1 MKGASEKCDKENQR
15 PMETA
20 QSADESTIDLQQEDV
35 MSAGNKNPDEAV
47 NDALLEKLR
56 TCAAKPQETGDTLRS
71 IAAKIHARVTSSGTQ
86 LFAGTRS
93 GTIGYDRRVRER
105 TLEKLWRKNSGA
117 MESFI
122 MILENCKDHVAN
134 CSIASI
140 LRECVSPRM
149 TKGKGPK
156 DKGSKNKNTTRTSS
170 RMAVVQL
177 INLGITQ
184 VLVKLLINLQ
194 HADTITSEV
203 LTQDVL
209 WILGQVAQR
218 DQKFVSK
225 LRLLNSIKVFHVLL
239 KQHYNN
245 SKTLLSLL
253 LIIKILA
260 KNSLSLQILVKDGI
274 ASILEKTFISVG
286 YTPHLK
292 LKTLLECLKHFTTNR
307 LCCNKF
313 VKVGMIHL
321 LMRIFERWE
330 RYDGQMRLKIC
341 NYALNT
347 LQHLCTIK
355 AGRKA
360 IKSNNGLQLLYR
372 FCTNCPEDK
381 AYDCLLSRIC
391 GIINQCL
398 EKKELPV
405 PEISPARFVLPE
417 VNVRA
422 NSAESGSDIDSQ
434 ANSVA
439 STDRLCSDLDSGDDE
454 ESQDSRNTTD
464 NAIHVDDE
472 VEEGR
477 FFAGVFTSQRSEE
490 DLVGYHTFFKE
501 LGSLRSQL
509 RIVESSN
516 FKVIDSLPEN
526 DQINSSLVRIEK
538 TRASARDF
546 PKSNDSRNQFANNM
560 TSLRSIED
568 ISASVTDQCAYCTVA
583 SRVKSVIGFV
593 KVAYPDLIGGD
604 GAGKAEPL
612 NTKDRKVCRAKLLT
626 CVERGLH
633 ATVSVQEVVYDL
645 DALASSAARNEP
657 RNERASLDN
666 CDEER
671 VGVRGLDT
679 KQLRFESRFES
690 GNLRKAIQ
698 IGSREYDLILT
709 PDVNSGSRHQWFYFE
724 VSNMEANTPYTFNI
738 INCEKANS
746 QFNFGM
752 KPILFSVVEA
762 QCGRPGWVR
771 TGVDICYYRNCY
783 QRPPTRGKTYLTT
796 SFTVTFPHAYDV
808 CYLAYHFPYTYSRL
822 MTSIWKWTSRISAAN
837 VYFRAE
843 ALCETLNGNENPV
856 LTITSPDSKI
866 NPIHARKMI
875 FLTSRVHPGES
886 NASWVMHGTLEA
898 LLSDSQYASSLRDDY
913 VFKIVPMLNIEGV
926 VNGCNRYG
934 LTNED
939 LNRRWSNPNQL
950 YHPVI
955 YHTKGLMEYCARVLR
970 RPPHVFVDYHGHS
983 RRKNVFLFGCSRS
996 GSWSAAD
1003 RAKPDQ
1009 PVQYL
1014 ILPHLMQRTSP
1025 AFALPLCSFKVE
1037 RNKESTARVA
1047 VWRQLGVSRSYT
1059 MESSFCGCDQ
1069 GALAGLH
1076 FDTEHL
1082 KAIGRD
1088 FCQALS
1094 MMKNGGD
1101 DWAIERIPTGEHII
1115 EESRCVDDEV
1125 SSSSESNE
1133 SDVET

>member
-1 MKGASEKCDKENQR
+1 MKGASEKFDKENQR
-15 PMETA
+15 LMTTMQSDDKNTA
-20 QSADESTIDLQQEDV
+20 NVQQEDV
-35 MSAGNKNPDEAV
+35 MSAGNKSADEAV

-56 TCAAKPQETGDTLRS
+56 THAAKPQEAGDALRA
-71 IAAKIHARVTSSGTQ
+71 IAAKIHARVTSS
-86 LFAGTRS
+86 
-93 GTIGYDRRVRER
+93 DRRIRER
-105 TLEKLWRKNSGA
+105 ALEKLWRKNSGV

-122 MILENCKDHVAN
+122 MTLENCKDHVVN
-134 CSIASI
+134 CSITGI
-140 LRECVSPRM
+140 LRECISPRVF
-149 TKGKGPK
+149 KGKSK
-156 DKGSKNKNTTRTSS
+156 EKASKNKNTTRTSS
-170 RMAVVQL
+170 RMAVIQL

-184 VLVKLLINLQ
+184 VLVKLLITLQ

-203 LTQDVL
+203 LTQDIL

-225 LRLLNSIKVFHVLL
+225 IKLLNSVKVFHVLL

-253 LIIKILA
+253 LIIKTLA
-260 KNSLSLQILVKDGI
+260 KNSFSLQTLVKDGI
-274 ASILEKTFISVG
+274 TSTLEKTFVSVG

-292 LKTLLECLKHFTTNR
+292 LKTLLECFKHLTVNK

-313 VKVGMIHL
+313 VKVGMVYL

-330 RYDGQMRLKIC
+330 RFDGQMRLKIC
-341 NYALNT
+341 NHALNT
-347 LQHLCTIK
+347 LQHLCIIK

-398 EKKELPV
+398 EKRELPV
-405 PEISPARFVLPE
+405 PEMSPARFVLPE
-417 VNVRA
+417 ANVRA

-439 STDRLCSDLDSGDDE
+439 SNGRLYSDLDSGDDE
-454 ESQDSRNTTD
+454 ESHDSRNMMD
-464 NAIHVDDE
+464 NAIHVGDE
-472 VEEGR
+472 VDESK
-477 FFAGVFTSQRSEE
+477 FFAGVFTTQRSEE

-509 RIVESSN
+509 RIAGLSNIKLTDLCLVEDDRISSQLTKN
-516 FKVIDSLPEN
+516 GKALI
-526 DQINSSLVRIEK
+526 K
-538 TRASARDF
+538 DF
-546 PKSNDSRNQFANNM
+546 SKSNGAVKDRI
-560 TSLRSIED
+560 TSDTHGLKILQDVSTNVTDRQAYCAVASKVRSI
-568 ISASVTDQCAYCTVA
+568 
-583 SRVKSVIGFV
+583 IGFV

-604 GAGKAEPL
+604 GLGKAEPL
-612 NTKDRKVCRAKLLT
+612 NAKDRKVCRAKLLT

-633 ATVSVQEVVYDL
+633 AATTVQEVVYDL
-645 DALASSAARNEP
+645 DALANTASRRTSNDERLLGNWDENKIVSKHNSMHAR
-657 RNERASLDN
+657 
-666 CDEER
+666 
-671 VGVRGLDT
+671 
-679 KQLRFESRFES
+679 QLQFESRFES

-698 IGSREYDLILT
+698 IDQREYDLILT

-724 VSNMEANTPYTFNI
+724 VSDMEANVPYTFNI

-752 KPILFSVVEA
+752 KPILFSVTEA
-762 QCGRPGWVR
+762 RCGRPGWVR

-783 QRPPTRGKTYLTT
+783 QRPAKGKTYLTT
-796 SFTVTFPHAYDV
+796 SFTVTFPHTHDV

-822 MTSIWKWTSRISAAN
+822 ITNIWKWTRSVSAKN
-837 VYFRAE
+837 MYFRAE
-843 ALCETLNGNENPV
+843 TLCETLNGNENPV
-856 LTITSPDSKI
+856 LTITSPDSQT
-866 NPIHARKMI
+866 NPIQNRKMI

-886 NASWVMHGTLEA
+886 NASWVMHGTMEA

-913 VFKIVPMLNIEGV
+913 VFKIIPMLNIEGV

-939 LNRRWSNPNQL
+939 LNRRWSNPNQV

-955 YHTKGLMEYCARVLR
+955 YHTKGLMEYCARVLQ

-1003 RAKPDQ
+1003 KAKPDQ

-1014 ILPHLMQRTSP
+1014 MLPHLMQRTSS

-1069 GALAGLH
+1069 GTLAGLH
-1076 FDTEHL
+1076 LDTGHL
-1082 KAIGRD
+1082 KAIGTD

-1094 MMKNGGD
+1094 MMKDGGD
-1101 DWAIERIPTGEHII
+1101 DWAVGNSTEQACCPRKCVLRKSRKIPKCIQDKHAIHHTTAL
-1115 EESRCVDDEV
+1115 S
-1125 SSSSESNE
+1125 
-1133 SDVET
+1133 

>member
-1 MKGASEKCDKENQR
+1 MKGASEKFDKENQQ
-15 PMETA
+15 PMATM
-20 QSADESTIDLQQEDV
+20 QPVDENTIDVQQEDV
-35 MSAGNKNPDEAV
+35 MSASNKSADEAV
-47 NDALLEKLR
+47 SDALLEKLR
-56 TCAAKPQETGDTLRS
+56 THAAKPQEAGDALRA
-71 IAAKIHARVTSSGTQ
+71 IAAKIHARVTSS
-86 LFAGTRS
+86 
-93 GTIGYDRRVRER
+93 DRRIRER

-122 MILENCKDHVAN
+122 MTLENCKDHVVN
-134 CSIASI
+134 CSIISI
-140 LRECVSPRM
+140 LHECITVRVS
-149 TKGKGPK
+149 KGKSK
-156 DKGSKNKNTTRTSS
+156 ERASKNKSTTRTSS
-170 RMAVVQL
+170 RMAVIQL

-194 HADTITSEV
+194 HADTITSEG
-203 LTQDVL
+203 LTQDIL

-225 LRLLNSIKVFHVLL
+225 MKLLNSIKVFHALL

-253 LIIKILA
+253 LIIKTLA
-260 KNSLSLQILVKDGI
+260 KNSFSLQVLVKDGI
-274 ASILEKTFISVG
+274 TSTLEKTFVSVG

-292 LKTLLECLKHFTTNR
+292 LKTLLECFKHLTINK
-307 LCCNKF
+307 LCCNNI
-313 VKVGMIHL
+313 VKIGMVYL

-330 RYDGQMRLKIC
+330 RFDGQMRLKIC

-347 LQHLCTIK
+347 LQHLCVIK

-398 EKKELPV
+398 EKRELPV
-405 PEISPARFVLPE
+405 SEMSPARFVLPE
-417 VNVRA
+417 ANVRA

-439 STDRLCSDLDSGDDE
+439 SIGRLYSDLDSGDDE
-454 ESQDSRNTTD
+454 ESHDSRNMMD
-464 NAIHVDDE
+464 NVIHVGDE
-472 VEEGR
+472 VDENK

-501 LGSLRSQL
+501 LGNLRSQL
-509 RIVESSN
+509 RIAGMSNVKLADLCLAEDDRMSSQFTKN
-516 FKVIDSLPEN
+516 GKVPI
-526 DQINSSLVRIEK
+526 K
-538 TRASARDF
+538 DF
-546 PKSNDSRNQFANNM
+546 SKSNGTAKDRFASD
-560 TSLRSIED
+560 TYGLKILRDVSTT
-568 ISASVTDQCAYCTVA
+568 VTDQQAYCAVA
-583 SRVKSVIGFV
+583 SKVKSVIGFV

-604 GAGKAEPL
+604 GLGKAEPL
-612 NTKDRKVCRAKLLT
+612 NAKDRKVCRAKLLT

-633 ATVSVQEVVYDL
+633 AVTTVQEVVYDL
-645 DALASSAARNEP
+645 DALAYAAGRRTSSDERLLGNWDEKRIVDKRNSMDAR
-657 RNERASLDN
+657 
-666 CDEER
+666 
-671 VGVRGLDT
+671 
-679 KQLRFESRFES
+679 QLQFESRFES

-698 IGSREYDLILT
+698 IGPREYDLILT

-724 VSNMEANTPYTFNI
+724 VSGMDANVPYTFNI

-752 KPILFSVVEA
+752 KPILFSVTEA

-783 QRPPTRGKTYLTT
+783 QRPAKGKTYLTT
-796 SFTVTFPHAYDV
+796 SFTVTFPHRQDV

-822 MTSIWKWTSRISAAN
+822 ITNIWKWTRNVSAMKM
-837 VYFRAE
+837 YFRAE
-843 ALCETLNGNENPV
+843 TLCETLNGNENPV
-856 LTITSPDSKI
+856 LTITSPDSQT
-866 NPIHARKMI
+866 NPIQNRKII

-886 NASWVMHGTLEA
+886 NASWVMHGTMEA

-913 VFKIVPMLNIEGV
+913 VFKIIPMLNIEGV

-939 LNRRWSNPNQL
+939 LNRRWSNPNQV

-955 YHTKGLMEYCARVLR
+955 YHTKGLMEYCARVLQ

-1014 ILPHLMQRTSP
+1014 MLPHLMQRTSP

-1069 GALAGLH
+1069 GTLIGLH
-1076 FDTEHL
+1076 FDTGHL

-1094 MMKNGGD
+1094 MMKDDGD
-1101 DWAIERIPTGEHII
+1101 DDWIVGKIPMEGHLLEETGCI
-1115 EESRCVDDEV
+1115 DDEV
-1125 SSSSESNE
+1125 CSDSESNE
-1133 SDVET
+1133 SDFEA

>member
-1 MKGASEKCDKENQR
+1 MKTQPTCNRKSKKLRGQNPCVY
-15 PMETA
+15 
-20 QSADESTIDLQQEDV
+20 V
-35 MSAGNKNPDEAV
+35 MSAGNKSADEAV
-47 NDALLEKLR
+47 SDALLEKLR
-56 TCAAKPQETGDTLRS
+56 THAAKPQEAGDALRT
-71 IAAKIHARVTSSGTQ
+71 IAAKIHARVTSS
-86 LFAGTRS
+86 
-93 GTIGYDRRVRER
+93 DRRIRER

-122 MILENCKDHVAN
+122 MALENCKDYVAN
-134 CSIASI
+134 CSIINI
-140 LRECVSPRM
+140 LHECISPRVS
-149 TKGKGPK
+149 KGKSK
-156 DKGSKNKNTTRTSS
+156 EKTSKNKSISKISS
-170 RMAVVQL
+170 RMAVIQL

-203 LTQDVL
+203 LTQDIL
-209 WILGQVAQR
+209 WILSQVAQR

-225 LRLLNSIKVFHVLL
+225 MKLLNSIKVFHSLL

-253 LIIKILA
+253 LIIKTLA
-260 KNSLSLQILVKDGI
+260 KNSFSLQTLVKDGI
-274 ASILEKTFISVG
+274 TSTLEKTFVSVG

-292 LKTLLECLKHFTTNR
+292 LKTLLECFKHLTTNK

-313 VKVGMIHL
+313 VKIGMVYL

-330 RYDGQMRLKIC
+330 RFDGQIRLKIC

-347 LQHLCTIK
+347 LQHLCVIR

-372 FCTNCPEDK
+372 FCMNCPEDK

-398 EKKELPV
+398 EKRELPV
-405 PEISPARFVLPE
+405 PEMSPARFVLPE
-417 VNVRA
+417 ANVRA

-434 ANSVA
+434 ANSIA
-439 STDRLCSDLDSGDDE
+439 STGRLYSDLDSGDDE
-454 ESQDSRNTTD
+454 ESHDSRNMMD
-464 NAIHVDDE
+464 NAIHLGDE
-472 VEEGR
+472 VDESK

-509 RIVESSN
+509 HVAGLSN
-516 FKVIDSLPEN
+516 VK
-526 DQINSSLVRIEK
+526 LVDLCLAEDDWMSCQFTK
-538 TRASARDF
+538 NAKASIKDF
-546 PKSNDSRNQFANNM
+546 SKFNGATKDRLANN
-560 TSLRSIED
+560 THDLKILRDVSTNVTDRQAYCAVASKVRSI
-568 ISASVTDQCAYCTVA
+568 
-583 SRVKSVIGFV
+583 IGFV

-604 GAGKAEPL
+604 GLGKAEPL
-612 NTKDRKVCRAKLLT
+612 NAKDRKVCRAKLLT

-633 ATVSVQEVVYDL
+633 AVATIQEVVYDL
-645 DALASSAARNEP
+645 DALANVASRRTPSDDRLLGNWDEKRIVGKQTSTDAR
-657 RNERASLDN
+657 
-666 CDEER
+666 
-671 VGVRGLDT
+671 
-679 KQLRFESRFES
+679 QLQFESRFES

-698 IGSREYDLILT
+698 IGPREYDLILT
-709 PDVNSGSRHQWFYFE
+709 PDVNSASRHQWFYFE
-724 VSNMEANTPYTFNI
+724 VSGMEADVPYTFNI

-752 KPILFSVVEA
+752 KPILFSVMEA

-783 QRPPTRGKTYLTT
+783 QRPARGKTYLTT
-796 SFTVTFPHAYDV
+796 SFTVTFPHTHDV

-822 MTSIWKWTSRISAAN
+822 ITNIWKWTRSVSAAN
-837 VYFRAE
+837 VYFHAE
-843 ALCETLNGNENPV
+843 TLCETLNGNENPV
-856 LTITSPDSKI
+856 LTITSPDSQT
-866 NPIHARKMI
+866 NPIQNRKLI

-886 NASWVMHGTLEA
+886 NASWVMHGTMEA

-913 VFKIVPMLNIEGV
+913 VFKIIPMLNIEGV

-939 LNRRWSNPNQL
+939 LNRRWSNPNQM

-955 YHTKGLMEYCARVLR
+955 YHTKGLMEYCARVLQ

-1009 PVQYL
+1009 PLQYL
-1014 ILPHLMQRTSP
+1014 MLPHLMQRTSP

-1069 GALAGLH
+1069 GTLAGLH
-1076 FDTEHL
+1076 LDTGHL
-1082 KAIGRD
+1082 KAIGKD

-1094 MMKNGGD
+1094 MMKDADD
-1101 DWAIERIPTGEHII
+1101 DWAVGNSTEQACCPRKCVLRKSRKIPKCIQDKHAIHHTMAP
-1115 EESRCVDDEV
+1115 S
-1125 SSSSESNE
+1125 
-1133 SDVET
+1133 

>member
-1 MKGASEKCDKENQR
+1 MKGAPARRDKENRR
-15 PMETA
+15 PMATM
-20 QSADESTIDLQQEDV
+20 QPVDVQQGQQEDV
-35 MSAGNKNPDEAV
+35 MPLMSAGNKGAEEVV

-56 TCAAKPQETGDTLRS
+56 NYAAKPQEAGDALRA
-71 IAAKIHARVTSSGTQ
+71 IAAKIHARVTSS
-86 LFAGTRS
+86 
-93 GTIGYDRRVRER
+93 DRRIRER

-122 MILENCKDHVAN
+122 MTLENCKDHVAN
-134 CSIASI
+134 CSVTSI
-140 LRECVSPRM
+140 LHECISPRV
-149 TKGKGPK
+149 TKGKSK
-156 DKGSKNKNTTRTSS
+156 ERGSKNRSATRTSS
-170 RMAVVQL
+170 RMAVIQL

-203 LTQDVL
+203 LTQDIL

-225 LRLLNSIKVFHVLL
+225 MKLLNSVKVFHALL

-245 SKTLLSLL
+245 SKTLLPLL
-253 LIIKILA
+253 LIIKTLA
-260 KNSLSLQILVKDGI
+260 KNSFSLQTLVKDGI
-274 ASILEKTFISVG
+274 TSTLEKTFVSIG

-292 LKTLLECLKHFTTNR
+292 LRTLLDCFKHLTTNK

-313 VKVGMIHL
+313 VKAGMVHL

-330 RYDGQMRLKIC
+330 RFDGQMRLKIC

-347 LQHLCTIK
+347 LQHLCVIK

-372 FCTNCPEDK
+372 FCTSCPEDK
-381 AYDCLLSRIC
+381 TYDCLLSRIC

-405 PEISPARFVLPE
+405 PEMSPARFVLPE
-417 VNVRA
+417 VTVNRA

-439 STDRLCSDLDSGDDE
+439 SMGRLYSDLDSGDDE
-454 ESQDSRNTTD
+454 ESHDSRDTMD
-464 NAIHVDDE
+464 NEIHVGDE
-472 VEEGR
+472 VDENK

-490 DLVGYHTFFKE
+490 DLAGYHTFFKE
-501 LGSLRSQL
+501 LGTLRSQL
-509 RIVESSN
+509 IHIVGSSN
-516 FKVIDSLPEN
+516 VKLTDLCLVED
-526 DQINSSLVRIEK
+526 DQINSSVGKTGKTKTLVKDFSRSNGTTKSQLVNGTHSLKVLEDV
-538 TRASARDF
+538 SA
-546 PKSNDSRNQFANNM
+546 N
-560 TSLRSIED
+560 
-568 ISASVTDQCAYCTVA
+568 VTDPHAYCAVA
-583 SRVKSVIGFV
+583 SRVRSVIGFV
-593 KVAYPDLIGGD
+593 KVAYPDMIGGD
-604 GAGKAEPL
+604 GLGKAEPL
-612 NTKDRKVCRAKLLT
+612 NIKDRKVCRAKLLA

-633 ATVSVQEVVYDL
+633 AAATIQEVVYDL
-645 DALASSAARNEP
+645 DALANSASRTM
-657 RNERASLDN
+657 SG
-666 CDEER
+666 EER
-671 VGVRGLDT
+671 LFGNWDENRIGKRNSDT
-679 KQLRFESRFES
+679 KRLQFESRFES

-698 IGSREYDLILT
+698 IGPREYDLILT

-724 VSNMEANTPYTFNI
+724 VSSMEANAPYTFNI
-738 INCEKANS
+738 INCEKTNS

-752 KPILFSVVEA
+752 KPILFSVTEA

-783 QRPPTRGKTYLTT
+783 QRSTRGKTYFTT

-822 MTSIWKWTSRISAAN
+822 MTNIWKWTKRVSTAT

-843 ALCETLNGNENPV
+843 TLCETLNGNENPV
-856 LTITSPDSKI
+856 LTITSPDSKT
-866 NPIHARKMI
+866 NPIHTRKMI

-886 NASWVMHGTLEA
+886 NASWVMHGTMEA
-898 LLSDSQYASSLRDDY
+898 LLSDNQYASSLRDDY
-913 VFKIVPMLNIEGV
+913 VFKIIPMLNIEGV

-939 LNRRWSNPNQL
+939 LNRRWSSPTRT

-955 YHTKGLMEYCARVLR
+955 YHTKGLMEYCARVLQ

-1014 ILPHLMQRTSP
+1014 MLPHLMQRTSP
-1025 AFALPLCSFKVE
+1025 AFALQLCSFKVE

-1047 VWRQLGVSRSYT
+1047 VWRQLGVPRSYT

-1069 GALAGLH
+1069 GVLAGLH
-1076 FDTEHL
+1076 LDTEHL

-1094 MMKNGGD
+1094 MMKDGGD
-1101 DWAIERIPTGEHII
+1101 DWAIGKIPLEKHIPV
-1115 EESRCVDDEV
+1115 ESRCMDNDV
-1125 SSSSESNE
+1125 SSSSESND
-1133 SDVET
+1133 SDFET

>member
-1 MKGASEKCDKENQR
+1 MKGTSVKYDKENRR
-15 PMETA
+15 PMATMQPVDENTA
-20 QSADESTIDLQQEDV
+20 DVQQEDV
-35 MSAGNKNPDEAV
+35 MSANNKSADEVV

-56 TCAAKPQETGDTLRS
+56 TYAAKPQEAGDALRA
-71 IAAKIHARVTSSGTQ
+71 IVAKIHTRITSS
-86 LFAGTRS
+86 
-93 GTIGYDRRVRER
+93 DRRIRER
-105 TLEKLWRKNSGA
+105 TLEKLWLKNSGA

-122 MILENCKDHVAN
+122 MTLENCKDHVAN
-134 CSIASI
+134 CSIAGI
-140 LRECVSPRM
+140 LHECISPRM
-149 TKGKGPK
+149 IKGKSK
-156 DKGSKNKNTTRTSS
+156 ERGSKNRNATRTSS
-170 RMAVVQL
+170 RMAVIQL

-194 HADTITSEV
+194 HADSIMSEV
-203 LTQDVL
+203 LTQDIL

-225 LRLLNSIKVFHVLL
+225 MKLLNSIKVFHVLL

-245 SKTLLSLL
+245 SKTLLPLL
-253 LIIKILA
+253 LIIKTLA
-260 KNSLSLQILVKDGI
+260 KNSFSLQTLVKDGI
-274 ASILEKTFISVG
+274 TSTLEKTFVSVG

-292 LKTLLECLKHFTTNR
+292 LRTLLECFKHLTTNK

-313 VKVGMIHL
+313 VKTGIVHL

-330 RYDGQMRLKIC
+330 RFDGQMRLKIC

-347 LQHLCTIK
+347 LQHLCVIK

-372 FCTNCPEDK
+372 FCTSCPEDK

-398 EKKELPV
+398 DKKELPV
-405 PEISPARFVLPE
+405 PEMSPARFVLPE
-417 VNVRA
+417 VNVNRA

-439 STDRLCSDLDSGDDE
+439 SIGRQYSDLDSGDDE
-454 ESQDSRNTTD
+454 ESHDSRDTMD
-464 NAIHVDDE
+464 NEIHLGDE
-472 VEEGR
+472 VDENK

-490 DLVGYHTFFKE
+490 DLAGYHTFFKE
-501 LGSLRSQL
+501 LGNLQSQL
-509 RIVESSN
+509 HIVGSTN
-516 FKVIDSLPEN
+516 GKLIDLCLMDD
-526 DQINSSLVRIEK
+526 DQINSPLAKAGK
-538 TRASARDF
+538 TKTSIKDF
-546 PKSNDSRNQFANNM
+546 SKSNGTTKSQLANGTHNLKVLKDM
-560 TSLRSIED
+560 
-568 ISASVTDQCAYCTVA
+568 SANVTDRQAYCVVA
-583 SRVKSVIGFV
+583 SRVRSVIGFV

-604 GAGKAEPL
+604 GLGKAEPL

-633 ATVSVQEVVYDL
+633 AVTTFQEVVYDL
-645 DALASSAARNEP
+645 DALANSISRGTSDDEWLFDNRDEKRIGKRN
-657 RNERASLDN
+657 
-666 CDEER
+666 
-671 VGVRGLDT
+671 VDT
-679 KQLRFESRFES
+679 KRLQFESRFES

-698 IGSREYDLILT
+698 IGPREYDLILT

-724 VSNMEANTPYTFNI
+724 VSSMEASAYTFNI
-738 INCEKANS
+738 INCEKTNS

-752 KPILFSVVEA
+752 KPILFSVTEA
-762 QCGRPGWVR
+762 ECGRPGWVR

-783 QRPPTRGKTYLTT
+783 QRSIKGKTYFTT

-822 MTSIWKWTSRISAAN
+822 MTNIWKWTKSVSVAN

-843 ALCETLNGNENPV
+843 TLCETLNGNENPV
-856 LTITSPDSKI
+856 LTITSPDSKT
-866 NPIHARKMI
+866 NPIHTRKMI

-886 NASWVMHGTLEA
+886 NASWVMHGTMEA
-898 LLSDSQYASSLRDDY
+898 LLSDNQYANSLRDDY
-913 VFKIVPMLNIEGV
+913 VFKIIPMLNIEGV

-939 LNRRWSNPNQL
+939 LNRRWSNPNRM

-955 YHTKGLMEYCARVLR
+955 YHTKGLMEYCARVLQ

-1014 ILPHLMQRTSP
+1014 MLPHLMQRTSP

-1047 VWRQLGVSRSYT
+1047 VWRQLGVPRSYT

-1069 GALAGLH
+1069 GVLAGLH
-1076 FDTEHL
+1076 LDTEHL

-1094 MMKNGGD
+1094 MMKDGGD
-1101 DWAIERIPTGEHII
+1101 DWAIGKIPVEKHIPV
-1115 EESRCVDDEV
+1115 ESGCMDNDI
-1125 SSSSESNE
+1125 SSSSESND
-1133 SDVET
+1133 SDLET

>member
-1 MKGASEKCDKENQR
+1 MKSTSVKYDKENRR
-15 PMETA
+15 PVATM
-20 QSADESTIDLQQEDV
+20 QPVDENTVDVQQEDV
-35 MSAGNKNPDEAV
+35 MSAGNKSADEVV

-56 TCAAKPQETGDTLRS
+56 TYAAKPQEAGDALRA
-71 IAAKIHARVTSSGTQ
+71 IVAKIHARVTSS
-86 LFAGTRS
+86 
-93 GTIGYDRRVRER
+93 DRRIRER

-122 MILENCKDHVAN
+122 MTLENCKDHVAN
-134 CSIASI
+134 CSIAGI
-140 LRECVSPRM
+140 LHECISPRII
-149 TKGKGPK
+149 KGKSK
-156 DKGSKNKNTTRTSS
+156 ERGSKNRSATRTSS
-170 RMAVVQL
+170 RMAVIQL

-194 HADTITSEV
+194 HADSIMSEV
-203 LTQDVL
+203 LTQDIL

-225 LRLLNSIKVFHVLL
+225 MKLLNSIKVFHALL

-245 SKTLLSLL
+245 SKTLLPLL
-253 LIIKILA
+253 LIIKTLA
-260 KNSLSLQILVKDGI
+260 KNSFSLQTLVKDGI
-274 ASILEKTFISVG
+274 TGTLEKTFVSVG

-292 LKTLLECLKHFTTNR
+292 LKTLLECFKHLTTNK

-313 VKVGMIHL
+313 VKAGIVHL

-330 RYDGQMRLKIC
+330 RFDGQIRLKIC

-347 LQHLCTIK
+347 LQHLCVIK

-372 FCTNCPEDK
+372 FCMSCPEDK

-398 EKKELPV
+398 DKKELPV
-405 PEISPARFVLPE
+405 PEMSPARFVLPE
-417 VNVRA
+417 VNVNRA

-439 STDRLCSDLDSGDDE
+439 SIGRQYSDLDSGDDE
-454 ESQDSRNTTD
+454 ESHDSRDTMD
-464 NAIHVDDE
+464 SEIHMGNEVDE
-472 VEEGR
+472 NK

-490 DLVGYHTFFKE
+490 DLAGYHTFFKE
-501 LGSLRSQL
+501 LGNLRSQL
-509 RIVESSN
+509 NIVGSTN
-516 FKVIDSLPEN
+516 GKLIDLSLIDDDE
-526 DQINSSLVRIEK
+526 INTPLAKAGK
-538 TRASARDF
+538 TKTSIKDF
-546 PKSNDSRNQFANNM
+546 SKSNGTTKNQLVNGTLNLKVLKDMSAN
-560 TSLRSIED
+560 
-568 ISASVTDQCAYCTVA
+568 VTDRQAYCAVA
-583 SRVKSVIGFV
+583 SRVRSVIGFI

-604 GAGKAEPL
+604 GLGKVEPL
-612 NTKDRKVCRAKLLT
+612 NTKDRKVCRAKLIT

-633 ATVSVQEVVYDL
+633 TATTIQEVVYDL
-645 DALASSAARNEP
+645 DALANSSSRGTSDDEWLFGNRDEKRIGKRNVDTAR
-657 RNERASLDN
+657 L
-666 CDEER
+666 
-671 VGVRGLDT
+671 
-679 KQLRFESRFES
+679 QFESRFES

-698 IGSREYDLILT
+698 IGPREYDLILT

-724 VSNMEANTPYTFNI
+724 ISSMEANAYTFNI
-738 INCEKANS
+738 INCEKTNS

-752 KPILFSVVEA
+752 KPILFSVTEA

-783 QRPPTRGKTYLTT
+783 QRSVKGKTYFTT

-822 MTSIWKWTSRISAAN
+822 MTNIWKWTKSVSVAS

-843 ALCETLNGNENPV
+843 TLCETLNGNETPV
-856 LTITSPDSKI
+856 LTITSPDSKT
-866 NPIHARKMI
+866 NPIHTRKMI

-886 NASWVMHGTLEA
+886 NASWVMHGTMEA
-898 LLSDSQYASSLRDDY
+898 LLSDNQYANSLRDDY
-913 VFKIVPMLNIEGV
+913 VFKIIPMLNIEGV

-939 LNRRWSNPNQL
+939 LNRRWSSPNRM

-955 YHTKGLMEYCARVLR
+955 YHTKGLMEYCTRVLQ

-1014 ILPHLMQRTSP
+1014 MLPHLMQRTSP

-1069 GALAGLH
+1069 GVLAGLH
-1076 FDTEHL
+1076 LDTEHL

-1094 MMKNGGD
+1094 MMKDGGD
-1101 DWAIERIPTGEHII
+1101 DWAIGKSTEQACCPRMCVLRKSRKIPKCIQDKHAIHHTTAF
-1115 EESRCVDDEV
+1115 S
-1125 SSSSESNE
+1125 
-1133 SDVET
+1133 

>member
-1 MKGASEKCDKENQR
+1 MKGTSVKYDKENRRPTATMQR
-15 PMETA
+15 PVDENTA
-20 QSADESTIDLQQEDV
+20 DDVRQEDV
-35 MSAGNKNPDEAV
+35 MSAGNKNADEVV

-56 TCAAKPQETGDTLRS
+56 TYAAKPQEAGDALRA
-71 IAAKIHARVTSSGTQ
+71 IAAKIHARVTS
-86 LFAGTRS
+86 A
-93 GTIGYDRRVRER
+93 DRRIRER
-105 TLEKLWRKNSGA
+105 TLEKLWRKNSGV

-122 MILENCKDHVAN
+122 MTLENCKDNVAN
-134 CSIASI
+134 CSIAGI
-140 LRECVSPRM
+140 LHECISPRM
-149 TKGKGPK
+149 IKGKSK
-156 DKGSKNKNTTRTSS
+156 ERGSKNRNASTRTSS
-170 RMAVVQL
+170 RMAVIQL

-194 HADTITSEV
+194 HADTIMSEV
-203 LTQDVL
+203 LTQDIL

-225 LRLLNSIKVFHVLL
+225 IKLLNSIKVFHALL

-245 SKTLLSLL
+245 SKTLLPLL
-253 LIIKILA
+253 LIIKTLA
-260 KNSLSLQILVKDGI
+260 KNSFFLQTLVKDGI
-274 ASILEKTFISVG
+274 TGTLEKTFVSIG

-292 LKTLLECLKHFTTNR
+292 LKTLLECFKHLTTNK

-313 VKVGMIHL
+313 IKAGMVHL

-330 RYDGQMRLKIC
+330 RFDGQIRLKIC

-347 LQHLCTIK
+347 LQHLCVIK

-391 GIINQCL
+391 GIINQCQ

-405 PEISPARFVLPE
+405 PEMSPARFVLPE
-417 VNVRA
+417 VNVNRA
-422 NSAESGSDIDSQ
+422 NSVESGSDIDSQ

-439 STDRLCSDLDSGDDE
+439 SAGRLYSDLDSGDDE
-454 ESQDSRNTTD
+454 ESHDSRDTMD
-464 NAIHVDDE
+464 NEIHVGDE
-472 VEEGR
+472 VDENK

-490 DLVGYHTFFKE
+490 DLAGYHTFFKE
-501 LGSLRSQL
+501 LGNLQSQL
-509 RIVESSN
+509 NIVGSSN
-516 FKVIDSLPEN
+516 VKLIDLCLVN
-526 DQINSSLVRIEK
+526 DVRINLPLAK
-538 TRASARDF
+538 AGKAKSSIKDF
-546 PKSNDSRNQFANNM
+546 SRSNGTTKGQLVNGTHSLKVLKDIPAN
-560 TSLRSIED
+560 I
-568 ISASVTDQCAYCTVA
+568 TDRHVYCAVA
-583 SRVKSVIGFV
+583 NRVRSVIGFV

-604 GAGKAEPL
+604 GLGKAEPL

-633 ATVSVQEVVYDL
+633 AAATIQEVVYDL
-645 DALASSAARNEP
+645 DALANSASRATLGDKRLFGNWD
-657 RNERASLDN
+657 ER
-666 CDEER
+666 R
-671 VGVRGLDT
+671 IGKRTLDT
-679 KQLRFESRFES
+679 KQLQFESRFES

-698 IGSREYDLILT
+698 IGPREYDLILT

-724 VSNMEANTPYTFNI
+724 VSGMEANASYTFNI
-738 INCEKANS
+738 INCEKTNS

-752 KPILFSVVEA
+752 KPILFSVTEA
-762 QCGRPGWVR
+762 RCGRPGWVR

-783 QRPPTRGKTYLTT
+783 QRSTKGKTYFTT
-796 SFTVTFPHAYDV
+796 SFTVTFPHAYDI

-822 MTSIWKWTSRISAAN
+822 MTNIWKWTRRVSGAN

-843 ALCETLNGNENPV
+843 TLCETLNGNENPV
-856 LTITSPDSKI
+856 LTITSPDSKS
-866 NPIHARKMI
+866 NPIHTRKMI

-886 NASWVMHGTLEA
+886 NASWVMHGTMEA
-898 LLSDSQYASSLRDDY
+898 LLSDNQYASSLRDDY
-913 VFKIVPMLNIEGV
+913 VFKIIPMLNIEGV

-939 LNRRWSNPNQL
+939 LNRRWSSPNRT

-955 YHTKGLMEYCARVLR
+955 YHTKGLMEYCARVLQ

-1003 RAKPDQ
+1003 RTKPDQ

-1014 ILPHLMQRTSP
+1014 MLPHLMQRTSP

-1047 VWRQLGVSRSYT
+1047 IWRQLGIPRSYT

-1069 GALAGLH
+1069 GVLAGLH
-1076 FDTEHL
+1076 LDTEHL

-1094 MMKNGGD
+1094 MMKDGDD
-1101 DWAIERIPTGEHII
+1101 DWAKEKIPMEKHIPV
-1115 EESRCVDDEV
+1115 ESRCMDNDI
-1125 SSSSESNE
+1125 SSSSESND
-1133 SDVET
+1133 SDFET

>member
-1 MKGASEKCDKENQR
+1 MKGAPAKYDKENRWPMAGTR
-15 PMETA
+15 PVDENA
-20 QSADESTIDLQQEDV
+20 ADVQQEDV
-35 MSAGNKNPDEAV
+35 MSAGNKSADEVV

-56 TCAAKPQETGDTLRS
+56 TYAAKPQEAGDALRA
-71 IAAKIHARVTSSGTQ
+71 IAAKIHARVTSS
-86 LFAGTRS
+86 
-93 GTIGYDRRVRER
+93 DRRIRER

-122 MILENCKDHVAN
+122 MILENCKDHVADI
-134 CSIASI
+134 SITGV
-140 LRECVSPRM
+140 LHECISPRV
-149 TKGKGPK
+149 TKGKSK
-156 DKGSKNKNTTRTSS
+156 ERGSKNKNSSRTSS
-170 RMAVVQL
+170 RMAVIQL

-203 LTQDVL
+203 LTQDIL
-209 WILGQVAQR
+209 WILGQVAPR

-225 LRLLNSIKVFHVLL
+225 MKLLNSIKVFHALL

-245 SKTLLSLL
+245 SKTLLPLL
-253 LIIKILA
+253 LIIKNLA
-260 KNSLSLQILVKDGI
+260 KNAFSLQVLVKDGI
-274 ASILEKTFISVG
+274 TNTLEKTFINIG
-286 YTPHLK
+286 YTPHFK
-292 LKTLLECLKHFTTNR
+292 LKTLLDCCKHLTTNK

-313 VKVGMIHL
+313 VKAGMIHL

-330 RYDGQMRLKIC
+330 RFDGQMRLKIC

-347 LQHLCTIK
+347 LQHLCVIK

-372 FCTNCPEDK
+372 FCTSCPEDK

-405 PEISPARFVLPE
+405 PEMSPARFVLPE
-417 VNVRA
+417 ANVNRA

-439 STDRLCSDLDSGDDE
+439 SIGRLYSDLDSGDDD
-454 ESQDSRNTTD
+454 ESHDSRDTMD
-464 NAIHVDDE
+464 NEIHVGDE
-472 VEEGR
+472 VDESK

-490 DLVGYHTFFKE
+490 DLAGYHAFFKE
-501 LGSLRSQL
+501 LGNLRSQSH
-509 RIVESSN
+509 IVGSSN
-516 FKVIDSLPEN
+516 VKQADLCSAEDN
-526 DQINSSLVRIEK
+526 RKNSSLAKAGKAK
-538 TRASARDF
+538 TFVKDFSRLNGAAKYQLVNGTHSLKVLEDVSA
-546 PKSNDSRNQFANNM
+546 N
-560 TSLRSIED
+560 
-568 ISASVTDQCAYCTVA
+568 VTDRHAYCAVA
-583 SRVKSVIGFV
+583 SRVRSVISFI

-604 GAGKAEPL
+604 SLGKVEPL
-612 NTKDRKVCRAKLLT
+612 NIKDRKVCRAKLLA

-633 ATVSVQEVVYDL
+633 ASTTIQEVVYDL
-645 DALASSAARNEP
+645 DTLANSASRSASGDQRSFGNWDEKRIGKRNSGAK
-657 RNERASLDN
+657 RL
-666 CDEER
+666 
-671 VGVRGLDT
+671 
-679 KQLRFESRFES
+679 QFESRFES

-698 IGSREYDLILT
+698 IGPREYDLILT

-724 VSNMEANTPYTFNI
+724 VSSMEANAPYTFNI
-738 INCEKANS
+738 INCEKTNS

-752 KPILFSVVEA
+752 KPILFSVTEA

-783 QRPPTRGKTYLTT
+783 QRSTRGKTYFTT

-822 MTSIWKWTSRISAAN
+822 MTNIWKWTKKISEAN

-843 ALCETLNGNENPV
+843 TLCETLNGNENPV
-856 LTITSPDSKI
+856 LTITSPDSKT
-866 NPIHARKMI
+866 NPIHTRKMI

-886 NASWVMHGTLEA
+886 NASWVMHGTMEA
-898 LLSDSQYASSLRDDY
+898 LLSDNQYASSLRNDY
-913 VFKIVPMLNIEGV
+913 VFKIIPMLNIEGV

-939 LNRRWSNPNQL
+939 LNRRWSNPNRT

-955 YHTKGLMEYCARVLR
+955 YHTKGLMEYCARVLQ
-970 RPPHVFVDYHGHS
+970 RPPHIFVDYHGHS

-996 GSWSAAD
+996 SSWSAAD
-1003 RAKPDQ
+1003 RTKPDQ

-1014 ILPHLMQRTSP
+1014 MLPHLMQKTSP
-1025 AFALPLCSFKVE
+1025 AFALQLCSFKVE

-1069 GALAGLH
+1069 GVLAGLH
-1076 FDTEHL
+1076 LDTEHL

-1094 MMKNGGD
+1094 MMKDGRD
-1101 DWAIERIPTGEHII
+1101 DWTIEKSTEQACCPRLCVLRMSRKIPKCIQDKHAIHHTTAL
-1115 EESRCVDDEV
+1115 S
-1125 SSSSESNE
+1125 
-1133 SDVET
+1133 

>member
-1 MKGASEKCDKENQR
+1 MKGTSVEFDKENRQ
-15 PMETA
+15 PMATMQPVDENTA
-20 QSADESTIDLQQEDV
+20 DVQQEDV
-35 MSAGNKNPDEAV
+35 MSANNKNADEV
-47 NDALLEKLR
+47 VSDALLEKLR
-56 TCAAKPQETGDTLRS
+56 TYAAKPQEAGDALRT
-71 IAAKIHARVTSSGTQ
+71 IVAKIHMRITSS
-86 LFAGTRS
+86 
-93 GTIGYDRRVRER
+93 DRRIRER
-105 TLEKLWRKNSGA
+105 TLEKLWLKNSGA

-122 MILENCKDHVAN
+122 MTLENCKDYVAN
-134 CSIASI
+134 CSIAGI
-140 LRECVSPRM
+140 LHECISPRM
-149 TKGKGPK
+149 IKGKSK
-156 DKGSKNKNTTRTSS
+156 ERGSKNRSATRTSN
-170 RMAVVQL
+170 RMAVIQL

-194 HADTITSEV
+194 YADSIMIEV
-203 LTQDVL
+203 LTQDIL

-225 LRLLNSIKVFHVLL
+225 MKLLNSIKVFHALL

-245 SKTLLSLL
+245 SKTLLPLL
-253 LIIKILA
+253 LIIKTLA
-260 KNSLSLQILVKDGI
+260 KNSFSLQTLVKDDI
-274 ASILEKTFISVG
+274 TSTLEKTFISVG

-292 LKTLLECLKHFTTNR
+292 LRTLLECFKHLTTNK

-313 VKVGMIHL
+313 IKTRIVHL

-330 RYDGQMRLKIC
+330 RFDGQMRLKIC

-347 LQHLCTIK
+347 LQHFCVIK

-372 FCTNCPEDK
+372 FCTSCPEDK
-381 AYDCLLSRIC
+381 AYDCLLSRIY

-398 EKKELPV
+398 DKKELPV
-405 PEISPARFVLPE
+405 PEMSPARFILSE

-439 STDRLCSDLDSGDDE
+439 SIGRRYSDLDSGDDE
-454 ESQDSRNTTD
+454 ESHDSRDTMD
-464 NAIHVDDE
+464 NEIHLGDE
-472 VEEGR
+472 VDENK

-490 DLVGYHTFFKE
+490 DLAGYHMFFKE
-501 LGSLRSQL
+501 LGNLQSQL
-509 RIVESSN
+509 HIVGSTN
-516 FKVIDSLPEN
+516 GKLIDLYLMDAE
-526 DQINSSLVRIEK
+526 QINSPLAKAGK
-538 TRASARDF
+538 TKISIKDF
-546 PKSNDSRNQFANNM
+546 SKSNGTMKSCQLVNSTHNLKILKDVSAN
-560 TSLRSIED
+560 
-568 ISASVTDQCAYCTVA
+568 VTDRQAYCVVA
-583 SRVKSVIGFV
+583 SRVRSVIGFV

-604 GAGKAEPL
+604 GLGKAEPL

-633 ATVSVQEVVYDL
+633 AATTFQEVVYDL
-645 DALASSAARNEP
+645 DALANSVSRGTSDDEWLFDNRDEKRIGKRNVDMK
-657 RNERASLDN
+657 RL
-666 CDEER
+666 
-671 VGVRGLDT
+671 
-679 KQLRFESRFES
+679 QFESRFES

-698 IGSREYDLILT
+698 IGPREYDLILT

-724 VSNMEANTPYTFNI
+724 VSNMEATAYTFNI
-738 INCEKANS
+738 INCEKTNS

-752 KPILFSVVEA
+752 KPILFSVTEA

-783 QRPPTRGKTYLTT
+783 QRSIKGKTYFTT
-796 SFTVTFPHAYDV
+796 SFTVMFPHAYDV

-822 MTSIWKWTSRISAAN
+822 MTNIWNWTKSVSVAN

-843 ALCETLNGNENPV
+843 TLCETLNDNENPV
-856 LTITSPDSKI
+856 LTITSPDSKT
-866 NPIHARKMI
+866 NPIHTRKMI

-886 NASWVMHGTLEA
+886 NASWVMHGTMEA
-898 LLSDSQYASSLRDDY
+898 LLSDNQYANSLRDDY
-913 VFKIVPMLNIEGV
+913 VFKIIPMLNIEGV

-939 LNRRWSNPNQL
+939 LNRRWSNPNRM

-955 YHTKGLMEYCARVLR
+955 YHTKGLMEYCARVLQ

-1009 PVQYL
+1009 SVQYL
-1014 ILPHLMQRTSP
+1014 MLPHLMQRTSS

-1047 VWRQLGVSRSYT
+1047 VWRQLGVPRSYT

-1069 GALAGLH
+1069 GVLAGLH
-1076 FDTEHL
+1076 LDTEHL

-1094 MMKNGGD
+1094 MMKDGGS
-1101 DWAIERIPTGEHII
+1101 DWAIGKSTEQACCPRMCILRKSRKIPKCIQDKHAIHHTTAF
-1115 EESRCVDDEV
+1115 S
-1125 SSSSESNE
+1125 
-1133 SDVET
+1133 